1 MTSILA
7 SPTTNSSSSAATT
20 TANGAAPAS
29 SKDTIAGDFTS
40 FLTLLTTQLKYQDPL
55 SPMDTTQFT
64 QQLAMFANVE
74 QTSNVN
80 TNMKSL
86 LALTKGSQAAAAIG
100 YIGKTVQVNNPTTAL
115 EGGQAKFTYSLAGKS
130 TATALVVTNAL
141 GRPVYATSGETD
153 SGAHNFVWNGQ
164 DKDGN
169 ALPPGNYTLAVS
181 AVDKNGT
188 QISATVGSLG
198 VVDGVDSS
206 ADGTVNVVING
217 VEVPLSKVVSVQN

>member
-1 MTSILA
+1 MTSIL
-7 SPTTNSSSSAATT
+7 STPNTNSSTSAATS
-20 TANGAAPAS
+20 TANAATTAS
-29 SKDTIAGDFTS
+29 SKDSIAGDFNS

-80 TNMKSL
+80 TNMKNLISL
-86 LALTKGSQAAAAIG
+86 GKSSQAAAAIG
-100 YIGKTVQVNNPTTAL
+100 YIGKTVQVNNPTTTL
-115 EGGQAKFTYSLAGKS
+115 ENGQAKFTYSLAGKS
-130 TATALVVTNAL
+130 EATALVVTNAL
-141 GRPVYATSGETD
+141 GRPVYATAGETD
-153 SGAHNFVWNGQ
+153 SGAHNFVWNGK

-169 ALPPGNYTLAVS
+169 VLPPGNYTLAVS
-181 AVDKNGT
+181 AVDKSGA
-188 QISATVGSLG
+188 QIDATIGSLG

-217 VEVPLSKVVSVQN
+217 IEVPLSKVVSVQN

>member
-20 TANGAAPAS
+20 TTTPTTS
-29 SKDTIAGDFTS
+29 SKDSIAGDFTS

-55 SPMDTTQFT
+55 APMDTTQFT

-86 LALTKGSQAAAAIG
+86 LALTKGSQAASAIG

-115 EGGQAKFTYSLAGKS
+115 DNGQAKFSYSLAGKS
-130 TATALVVTNAL
+130 AATALVVTNSL

-153 SGAHNFVWNGQ
+153 SGAHNFVWNGK

-181 AVDKNGT
+181 AVDKNGA
-188 QISATVGSLG
+188 QVSATVGSLG

-206 ADGTVNVVING
+206 TDGTVNVVING
-217 VEVPLSKVVSVQN
+217 IEVPLSKVVSVQN